1 MATTADLNIS
11 SQKRLTGRA
20 MGPAE
25 EAINGI
31 QLSLLTSFC
40 LTSSDS
46 ILQGP
51 LIEDVGG
58 EGAEGW
64 VHTVLNLQTDGP
76 DTQHDQALK
85 Q

>member
-1 MATTADLNIS
+1 MYNF
-11 SQKRLTGRA
+11 
-20 MGPAE
+20 
-25 EAINGI
+25 AIKHV
-31 QLSLLTSFC
+31 SY

-64 VHTVLNLQTDGP
+64 VHTVLDLQTDWP
-76 DTQHDQALK
+76 DTQNYQALK